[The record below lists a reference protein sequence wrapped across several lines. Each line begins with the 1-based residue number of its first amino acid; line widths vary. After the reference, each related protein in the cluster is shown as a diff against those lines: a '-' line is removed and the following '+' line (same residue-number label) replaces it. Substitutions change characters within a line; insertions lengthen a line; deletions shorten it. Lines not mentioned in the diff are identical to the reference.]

1 MVIPRDEYLGI
12 VILGDTLFVV
22 EDDMESR
29 RKVLITGAAG
39 YIGTF
44 LRKAWEDRYDLVLT
58 DFKDIPNP
66 GNAEVIIGDIQDAEA
81 MRRACEGVDTVVHL
95 AANANSNADFD
106 AQVLPKNIIGTH
118 SVFKAAAE
126 AGVKRIIFASS
137 IHAVGGYPPD
147 VQVKWD
153 MPVRPCC
160 EYGASKCYGEAL
172 GRYFSDQR
180 GLSFIAIR
188 IGGVHGHHTEQPHPD
203 SSRLG
208 ILISEDDLTQLIT
221 RCVDAPDSIRFEI
234 FHGLSDNRYKRLDI
248 SNAREVLDYDPQDE
262 VGEESD
268 IAEPRPVHPA

>member
-1 MVIPRDEYLGI
+1 MAN
-12 VILGDTLFVV
+12 
-22 EDDMESR
+22 R

-44 LRKAWEDRYDLVLT
+44 LRRAWEDKYDLVLT
-58 DFKDIPNP
+58 DFKDIPEP
-66 GNAEVIIGDIQDAEA
+66 GDADVIVGDIQDIET
-81 MRRACEGVDTVVHL
+81 MRKACEGVDTVVHL
-95 AANANSNADFD
+95 AANANYNADFD
-106 AQVLPKNIIGTH
+106 TQVLPKNIIGTH
-118 SVFKAAAE
+118 SVFQAASD

-172 GRYFSDQR
+172 GRYFADQKE
-180 GLSFIAIR
+180 LSFIAIR
-188 IGGVHGHHTEQPHPD
+188 IGGVHGHQTEKPHAGSNSMD
-203 SSRLG
+203 
-208 ILISEDDLTQLIT
+208 ILISEEDLTQLIT
-221 RCVDAPDSIRFEI
+221 KCIEAPESIKFEI

-268 IAEPRPVHPA
+268 IIEPRPVHPG